1 MRKFTLFVIT
11 TLIFTALGFRS
22 YAQDEMMP
30 PKPVDNKVYEAMV
43 GDWTGESDM
52 MGMKFNDE
60 VKNYWSMN
68 HQYII
73 MEVTQT
79 SKDNPSMKYSGIG
92 IMGID
97 KDGNPV
103 MWWFDDWGASAM
115 MSGSGTFD
123 GMKCHMISTNAMGK
137 DDRTVS
143 FKNGDMVMSWVE
155 TMKGKDGKEMTMNGE
170 TVYKKK

>member
-1 MRKFTLFVIT
+1 MNKLTLFVFT
-11 TLIFTALGFRS
+11 TLILTALGFRTYS
-22 YAQDEMMP
+22 QDEMMP

-73 MEVTQT
+73 MEVNQV
-79 SKDNPSMKYSGIG
+79 SKDNPNMKYSGMG

-143 FKNGDMVMSWVE
+143 FKEGNMVMSWVE